1 MKVAIIGGGIS
12 GMSAALFIKDFAE
25 NFSIKNDN
33 DISLYADKLGGEF
46 SSGGLKYIHN
56 TDDTRYFIG
65 NVLEL
70 DYEIKKVNGAVYYKG
85 KLKSFPEYLYYNS
98 LKNGNTFGDSD
109 IQNKYWNKT
118 RGTESDFDDRCMN
131 EPWRFRNELMLNPS
145 KDIIDAMKS
154 NIKESDIKIFYI
166 NVNKD
171 LLRDIIKEN
180 DLVIYT
186 IPFHLLANAYGIEL
200 DAADANTKPTQLHI
214 ERFKV
219 VSDENNIWCDYIYVT
234 DAEYKFHRISKH
246 IGIMGGVYIDVEYN
260 DVNFNIYDQIK
271 NYERLKHFMYQN
283 FGSIIEEYSK
293 WINNRSVQ
301 TFQIKGQ
308 IKNDLS
314 QKALN
319 KIPKNVMLLGRFAEM
334 NKKVT
339 FDKVLEKLYLYAK
352 NIHNK

>member
-1 MKVAIIGGGIS
+1 MKIAIIGGGIS
-12 GMSAALFIKDFAE
+12 GMSAALFIQDFAA
-25 NFSIKNDN
+25 NFLIKSAD

-65 NVLEL
+65 SVLEL
-70 DYEIKKVNGAVYYKG
+70 DYQIKKVNGALWHKG
-85 KLKSFPEYLYYNS
+85 KLRSFPEYLYFDS
-98 LKNGNTFGDSD
+98 LNKDSD

-118 RGTESDFDDRCMN
+118 RGTETDFDDRCMN
-131 EPWRFRNELMLNPS
+131 EPWRFRNELMLYPS
-145 KDIIDAMKS
+145 NDIVDTMK
-154 NIKESDIKIFYI
+154 NFIEGSDIKKFYLT
-166 NVNKD
+166 VDKK
-171 LLRDIIKEN
+171 LLVDIIKEN

-186 IPFHLLANAYGIEL
+186 IPFHMLAEAYGIEL
-200 DAADANTKPTQLHI
+200 DEPDAKTKPTQLHI
-214 ERFKV
+214 ERFRV
-219 VSDENNIWCDYIYVT
+219 VSNEQNIWCDYIYVT

-260 DVNFNIYDQIK
+260 DHNFNIYDQIK
-271 NYERLKHFMYQN
+271 NYEKLKQFLFNN
-283 FGSIIEEYSK
+283 FGSVIEDYSK
-293 WINNRSVQ
+293 WIMNRSVQ

-314 QKALN
+314 QKALS

-339 FDKVLEKLYLYAK
+339 FDKVLEKLYLYVK
-352 NIHNK
+352 NIHSK